1 MKFAHFV
8 SSSLLLLVL
17 ILATSCSDIIKVTK
31 SSEIPE
37 SSYCTTNINP
47 TTFYTITGNAK
58 YQRRKFTT
66 YGLGSIDSTTYP
78 IRRAEV
84 QVLDSTGAIVQC
96 TETTASGTFSF
107 KIPDDGATYTIKV
120 LSRSYNQYNKAS
132 ILNDPTNNIP
142 YSISTTFVADT
153 SKTVSTLIALATDA
167 NLKGAAFNIL
177 DQIYK
182 AHDYL
187 LNNTGGTFTV
197 NQKIQAYWS
206 KGVNPVTY
214 FGGDADSGVSFYIPG
229 TNRLY
234 ILGGVHGDITVSDTD
249 HFDDSII
256 IHEFGHFVEDNYS
269 KSDSPGGTH
278 YGLYTIDPRLAWSEG
293 FATYFASQVLNDPIY
308 KDTYGYNDS
317 DGDPGT
323 GYNYYYDME
332 NNLNENNNPQDMP
345 TAGSLGEGGF
355 RELAV
360 SRSLW
365 ASTHTPV
372 SMPFSEFWSVYT
384 GGFKSTL
391 HFRELSLFLMKQAA
405 GAGTDISSLYDDIDK
420 ELDATRLHY
429 GAQDNAST
437 TYTSS
442 EALCKWTI
450 QAVQKNPISGSV
462 FQTSNQYYSN
472 DFFYYYHSGGN
483 LSVKLNYDLSSSTSA
498 NLDLYIYKDGYEF
511 GVGSDLL
518 TYSNRNKSIDAGT
531 ESVNL
536 SAPAGYYMI
545 NVMYSNDG
553 AGSPATTYNL
563 NINNNYICR

>member
-8 SSSLLLLVL
+8 SSTWLVLLL
-17 ILATSCSDIIKVTK
+17 ILATSCSDIVKVSK
-31 SSEIPE
+31 SNEIPE
-37 SSYCTTNINP
+37 SSYCTTSANP
-47 TTFYTITGNAK
+47 ATFYTITGAAQYK
-58 YQRRKFTT
+58 RRKFTAN
-66 YGLGSIDSTTYP
+66 GLGSIDATNFP

-84 QVLDSTGAIVQC
+84 QVLNAAGTIVQC
-96 TETTASGTFSF
+96 TETSATGTFSF
-107 KIPDDGATYTIKV
+107 KIPDDGAAYTVKV
-120 LSRSYNQYNKAS
+120 LSRSFNQYNKAS
-132 ILNDPTNNIP
+132 VLTDPTNNTPYFISGTFAADSSKAIP
-142 YSISTTFVADT
+142 
-153 SKTVSTLIALATDA
+153 TLTAQATDA
-167 NLKGAAFNIL
+167 DLKGAAFNIL

-182 AHDYL
+182 AHNYL

-197 NQKIQAYWS
+197 DKKIQAYWS

-229 TNRLY
+229 SNQLY
-234 ILGGVHGDITVSDTD
+234 ILGGVNGDITVSDTD
-249 HFDDSII
+249 HFDNSVIV
-256 IHEFGHFVEDNYS
+256 HEFGHFIEDNYS

-293 FATYFASQVLNDPIY
+293 FATYFSSQVLNDPVY
-308 KDTYGYNDS
+308 KDTYGYNDTNGS
-317 DGDPGT
+317 AGT
-323 GYNYYYDME
+323 GYGYYYDME

-365 ASTHTPV
+365 ASTHAPV
-372 SMPFSEFWSVYT
+372 SMPFSEFWSIYT

-405 GAGTDISSLYDDIDK
+405 GAGTDISSLYDDDDK

-437 TYTSS
+437 TYSS
-442 EALCKWTI
+442 SQALCKWTI

-462 FQTSNQYYSN
+462 YQKSNQYYSN

-483 LSVKLNYDLSSSTSA
+483 LNVILNYDLSSSTTA
-498 NLDLYIYKDGYEF
+498 DLDLYVYKDGYEF

-518 TYSNRNKSIDAGT
+518 TYSNREKSVDNST

-545 NVMYSNDG
+545 NVMYYNDG
-553 AGSPATTYNL
+553 AGSPATVYNL